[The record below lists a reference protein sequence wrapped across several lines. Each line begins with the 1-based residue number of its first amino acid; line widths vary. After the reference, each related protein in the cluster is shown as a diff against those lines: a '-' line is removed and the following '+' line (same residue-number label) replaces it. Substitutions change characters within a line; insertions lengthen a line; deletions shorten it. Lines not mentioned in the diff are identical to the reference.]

1 MMKGGAFLYQKTLI
15 KEVFVPEDFN
25 EEQIMIKEM
34 IIDFINQEVYP
45 NLEQIDSMSDKSIMP
60 SLLKK
65 SAKLGMLGVNISEDF
80 GGIDLDMVTTLIF
93 GEATAYGHSF
103 ATAIGA
109 HTSIGSLPI
118 VYYGNDAQKAKYLP
132 GLASGDLMASYCL
145 SEPEAGSDANSGKTK
160 AVLND
165 SGTHYI
171 INGQKMW
178 ITNGGF
184 AQIFIVFAKIDD
196 DKKLSAF
203 IIEKEF
209 SGISLGEEEKKM
221 GIKGSSTV
229 QVFFTDCM
237 VPKEN
242 LLGDREGGFKM
253 ALNILNSGRIK
264 IGSSAVGGAKVA
276 IDKSVKYANE
286 RKQFNSLI
294 SDFGAIQHK
303 LADMTVKTFAVE
315 SATYRI
321 GHLIDLKY
329 KSSLGSGMTISEA
342 KLDAIREYAIECS
355 ISKVYG
361 SDILCYVA
369 DESIQIHGGM
379 GYATET
385 GVERGYRDARITKI
399 YEGTNEV
406 NRLLIVA
413 ELMKRAFQSK
423 EIELLPALKKAPFK
437 ALASCFNITKISLED
452 RIEGLKQ
459 LFLLLI
465 GSVGNKLKKEL
476 IEEQEI
482 VMNLSDILSEL
493 FVLESSYLRVEKAK
507 IKNSEKISVFTNI
520 LEVQAYDCFEKV
532 KATGRAIINSYTT
545 GLENRILK
553 KLLTNL
559 VPDYAINVKDKRRAI
574 ARYLIENNSFS
585 IS

>member
-1 MMKGGAFLYQKTLI
+1 MMKGGAFLYQKTLV

-60 SLLKK
+60 SILKK

-80 GGIDLDMVTTLIF
+80 GGMDLDMVTTLIF

-145 SEPEAGSDANSGKTK
+145 SEPDAGSDANSGKTK

-184 AQIFIVFAKIDD
+184 ADIFIVFAKIND

-209 SGISLGEEEKKM
+209 SGISIGEEEKKM

-229 QVFFTDCM
+229 QVFFSDCM

-242 LLGDREGGFKM
+242 LLGDREAGFKM

-294 SDFGAIQHK
+294 SNFGAIQHK
-303 LADMTVKTFAVE
+303 LADMTVKTFAIE

-329 KSSLGSGMTISEA
+329 QSSLASGMNVAEA

-423 EIELLPALKKAPFK
+423 EIALLPALKKAPFK
-437 ALASCFNITKISLED
+437 ALASCFKIRKISLED

-493 FVLESSYLRVEKAK
+493 FVLESIYLRVEKAK
-507 IKNSEKISVFTNI
+507 LKNSEKISVFNNI

-553 KLLTNL
+553 KLLINL

-585 IS
+585 IN

>member
-1 MMKGGAFLYQKTLI
+1 MKGGAFLYQKTLVND
-15 KEVFVPEDFN
+15 VFVPEDFN

-80 GGIDLDMVTTLIF
+80 GGMDLDMVTTLIF

-145 SEPEAGSDANSGKTK
+145 SEPDAGSDANSGKTK

-229 QVFFTDCM
+229 QVFFSDCM

-329 KSSLGSGMTISEA
+329 KSSLASGMTVSEA

-423 EIELLPALKKAPFK
+423 EIALLPALKKAPFN

-507 IKNSEKISVFTNI
+507 LKNSEKISVFTNI